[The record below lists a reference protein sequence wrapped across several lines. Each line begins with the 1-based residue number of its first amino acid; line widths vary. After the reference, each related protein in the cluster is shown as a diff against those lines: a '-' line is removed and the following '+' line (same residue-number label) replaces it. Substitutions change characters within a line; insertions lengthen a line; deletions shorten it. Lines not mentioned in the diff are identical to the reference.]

1 MIGLCGA
8 SRTRLFHDQAFRV
21 TSTVRA
27 QADPRHTMLSFSIS
41 LLWVPATLIAA
52 SAQTLRNA
60 TQRSLTEAIGV
71 VGATQVRFVFG
82 FPFALLFLALAAML
96 AGSWPPAINQAAFLW
111 SLGGAATQIVA
122 TGLMLA
128 TMKQRSFAVTTA
140 YTKTEPVQVAIF
152 AAIVLGDPLGLLKF
166 AAVLVATVGVLMIS
180 FRKGESVL
188 GAGLKPLMF
197 GILAGAFFAL
207 AAVCFR
213 GAILALD
220 SGVFFLRASTILV
233 WGLGLQSLMLILFLG
248 IMDRVAL
255 TSSFRVWRQSLFAG
269 FLGALASQFWF
280 IGFSLTAVA
289 NVRTLALVE
298 VFLAQAM
305 SRKLFAET
313 ISRREIIG
321 MALIALGVGV
331 ILMQAI

>member
-1 MIGLCGA
+1 
-8 SRTRLFHDQAFRV
+8 
-21 TSTVRA
+21 
-27 QADPRHTMLSFSIS
+27 MLPLWIS
-41 LLWVPATLIAA
+41 LLWIPATLVAA

-60 TQRSLTEAIGV
+60 TQRSLTDAIGL

-82 FPFALLFLALAAML
+82 FPFALLFLALATIL
-96 AGSWPPAINQAAFLW
+96 SQSWPPAINRTAFLW
-111 SLGGAATQIVA
+111 TLGGAAAQILA

-140 YTKTEPVQVAIF
+140 YTKTEPVQVAVF
-152 AAIVLGDPLGLLKF
+152 AALVLGDPLSPLKF
-166 AAVLVATVGVLMIS
+166 AAVLIATTGVLLIS
-180 FRKGESVL
+180 FKKGESLL
-188 GAGLKPLMF
+188 GAGLRPLLLGM
-197 GILAGAFFAL
+197 LAGAFFAL

-220 SGVFFLRASTILV
+220 SGVFFLRASAILV
-233 WGLGLQSLMLILFLG
+233 WGLGLQSLMLIVYLG
-248 IMDRVAL
+248 IMDRNAL
-255 TSSFRVWRQSLFAG
+255 LASFGVWRQSLFAG

-305 SRKLFAET
+305 SRKLFAEA
-313 ISRREIIG
+313 ISHRELIG
-321 MALIALGVGV
+321 MALIALGVGG
-331 ILMQAI
+331 ILALAV

>member
-1 MIGLCGA
+1 
-8 SRTRLFHDQAFRV
+8 
-21 TSTVRA
+21 
-27 QADPRHTMLSFSIS
+27 MLPLWIS
-41 LLWVPATLIAA
+41 LLWIPATLIAA
-52 SAQTLRNA
+52 TAQTMRNA

-82 FPFALLFLALAAML
+82 FPFALLFLAMAAL
-96 AGSWPPAINQAAFLW
+96 LSQSWPPAINPAAFLW
-111 SLGGAATQIVA
+111 CVGGAVTQILA

-140 YTKTEPVQVAIF
+140 YTKTEPVQVAVF
-152 AAIVLGDPLGLLKF
+152 AALVLGDPLTPLKF
-166 AAVLVATVGVLMIS
+166 AAVLVATAGVLLIS

-188 GAGLKPLMF
+188 GSGLRPLALGM
-197 GILAGAFFAL
+197 LAGGFFAL

-213 GAILALD
+213 GAILSLD
-220 SGVFFLRASTILV
+220 SGVFYLRASTILV
-233 WGLGLQSLMLILFLG
+233 WGLGLQSLILIAYLA
-248 IMDRVAL
+248 IMDRAAL
-255 TSSFRVWRQSLFAG
+255 FSSFTVWRPSLFAG

-305 SRKLFAET
+305 SRKMFAEA
-313 ISRREIIG
+313 ISRREMIG
-321 MALIALGVGV
+321 MVLIALGVGA
-331 ILMQAI
+331 ILVMAI

>member
-1 MIGLCGA
+1 
-8 SRTRLFHDQAFRV
+8 
-21 TSTVRA
+21 
-27 QADPRHTMLSFSIS
+27 MLTPWIS
-41 LLWVPATLIAA
+41 LLWIPATLIAA

-60 TQRSLTEAIGV
+60 TQRSLTQAIGV

-82 FPFALLFLALAAML
+82 FPFACLFLVLAAL
-96 AGSWPPAINQAAFLW
+96 LSQSWPPELNQAAFLW
-111 SLGGAATQIVA
+111 SLGGAVTQILA

-128 TMKQRSFAVTTA
+128 TMRQRSFAVTTA
-140 YTKTEPVQVAIF
+140 YTKTEPVQVAVF
-152 AAIVLGDPLGLLKF
+152 AALVLGDPLNPLKF
-166 AAVLVATVGVLMIS
+166 AAILVATVGVLLIS

-188 GAGLKPLMF
+188 GAGLRPLMF
-197 GILAGAFFAL
+197 GMLAGAFFAL

-233 WGLGLQSLMLILFLG
+233 WGLGLQSLILIVYLG

-255 TSSFRVWRQSLFAG
+255 TSSLTVWRQSLFAG
-269 FLGALASQFWF
+269 CLGALASQFWF

-305 SRKLFAET
+305 SRKMFSET

-321 MALIALGVGV
+321 MALIALGVAA
-331 ILMQAI
+331 ILVQAI

>member
-1 MIGLCGA
+1 
-8 SRTRLFHDQAFRV
+8 
-21 TSTVRA
+21 
-27 QADPRHTMLSFSIS
+27 MLPLWIT
-41 LLWVPATLIAA
+41 LLWIPATLIAA

-60 TQRSLTEAIGV
+60 TQRSLTQAIGV

-82 FPFALLFLALAAML
+82 FPFALLFLALAAL
-96 AGSWPPAINQAAFLW
+96 LSQSWPPAINQAALLW
-111 SLGGAATQIVA
+111 SLGGAAAQILA

-128 TMKQRSFAVTTA
+128 TMRQSSFAVTTA
-140 YTKTEPVQVAIF
+140 YTKTEPVQAAVF
-152 AAIVLGDPLGLLKF
+152 AALVLGDPLGPLKF
-166 AAVLVATVGVLMIS
+166 VAVLVATAGVLLIS
-180 FRKGESVL
+180 FRRGESML
-188 GAGLKPLMF
+188 GTGHRPLLLGM
-197 GILAGAFFAL
+197 LAGAFFAL

-213 GAILALD
+213 GAILSLD

-233 WGLGLQSLMLILFLG
+233 LGLGLQCLMLIAYLG
-248 IMDRVAL
+248 LMDRKAL
-255 TSSFRVWRQSLFAG
+255 TGSFGVWRQSLFAG

-305 SRKLFAET
+305 SRKVFAEA
-313 ISRREIIG
+313 ISRRELAG

-331 ILMQAI
+331 ILALAV